1 MDALFF
7 QKVKSIFAA
16 ALEQNAEDRAAFV
29 REKCGG
35 DLDLLAEIE
44 TLLAA
49 HEEPENLI
57 EANAFSLGDASAS
70 NTENYYGREFGHY
83 KILGEIGQGGM
94 GAVFLAERVDGEF
107 SQQVALKIVRQTI
120 VSQELERHFRRER
133 QILASL
139 NHPHIARLLDGGV
152 SQAGEPYLV
161 MEFVEGE
168 NLLEFAAPLSL
179 TEKLKLFLKIC
190 GAVEFAHRNLVV
202 HRDIKPSNILVNKT
216 GEPKLLDFGL
226 AKIEDESFSADATQT
241 AFRALTPAYASPEQ
255 LRGSRVSTAS
265 DIYSLGVV
273 LYELLS
279 GEKPFHFE
287 NKSLEE
293 ILQTI
298 TNEEPVPPSAI
309 TNYELRITNSKSKDS
324 DSNQKSKIKN
334 QKSLKGDLDNIVLTA
349 LRKEP
354 ERRYKSV
361 AAFADDIEKYLS
373 GLPIAARPNTFS
385 YRAAKFYGRNK
396 IAAAAAALI
405 LLTAI
410 VGGIISFV
418 QFRRAQIEK
427 AKAEEVNAFLQKM
440 MLTAN
445 PADNKGY
452 SATIN
457 DMLEQAARR
466 LDNDD
471 FSKQPEV
478 KAELQ
483 KIIGRIYLGQGQHE
497 LGEKYLREALKTEIE
512 IYGEAHPKVLK
523 TKLALGEIYLSKAN
537 YDEAEKIF
545 ETNLPALR
553 EQCSQGNIESNELS
567 SVLNSYALIRRA
579 RGDSK
584 QAEALYRESL
594 SLISQNESMAASQ
607 NFTRTMITLTQ
618 FDQGKFD
625 EAETEARKLV
635 AESSQN
641 VNSLG
646 VANTLTLLGSILME
660 KGNLKEA
667 SENLQTAEKIYRRL
681 LSPNAIAIY
690 DNLRLQAQVSYLAGN
705 YAEAEKQVNQVLE
718 NYRQNSSPK
727 YISYATALTL
737 QGLILNKTGRG
748 AAAET
753 VLREAVRLRAENLP
767 AKHFL
772 TALTKSALGEVL
784 TANNKFDEAES
795 LLRESEED
803 LKILQATENQRVLS
817 AENRLTELY
826 KVWNKA
832 ALPTK

>member
-16 ALEQNAEDRAAFV
+16 ALEQNAKARAAFV

-44 TLLAA
+44 SLLAA

-57 EANAFSLGDASAS
+57 EANAFSLGDAGASSA
-70 NTENYYGREFGHY
+70 ENYYGREFGHY
-83 KILGEIGQGGM
+83 KILGEIGRGGM
-94 GAVFLAERVDGEF
+94 GAVFLAERADGEF
-107 SQQVALKIVRQTI
+107 SQEVALKIVRQTI

-139 NHPHIARLLDGGV
+139 NHPHIGRLLDGGV
-152 SQAGEPYLV
+152 SAAGEPYLV
-161 MEFVEGE
+161 MEYVEGE

-202 HRDIKPSNILVNKT
+202 HRDIKPSNILVTKD

-298 TNEEPVPPSAI
+298 SNEEPVPPSAI

-427 AKAEEVNAFLQKM
+427 AKAEEVSAFLQKM

-466 LDNDD
+466 LENDD

-483 KIIGRIYLGQGQHE
+483 KIIGRIYLGQGQYE

-567 SVLNSYALIRRA
+567 AVLNSYALIRRA

-667 SENLQTAEKIYRRL
+667 AENLQAAEKIYRRL
-681 LSPNAIAIY
+681 LSPNAIAVY
-690 DNLRLQAQVSYLAGN
+690 DNLRLQSQVSYLAGN
-705 YAEAEKQVNQVLE
+705 YAEAEEQVNQVLE

-817 AENRLTELY
+817 AENRLAELY